1 MEATDLGA
9 YQRWL
14 GAGEKNWE
22 ILREG
27 RFGQG
32 FSDGFSPESGPG
44 MCWEDVFFFFYRVTV
59 QKMEDGQ
66 QSSHLKGLSIDPSGP
81 ELKKR

>member
-44 MCWEDVFFFFYRVTV
+44 MCWEDVFFFT
-59 QKMEDGQ
+59 
-66 QSSHLKGLSIDPSGP
+66 GLPC
-81 ELKKR
+81 KKWRMVNKVAI

>member
-14 GAGEKNWE
+14 GAGEKNLQ

-32 FSDGFSPESGPG
+32 FSGGFSPESGPG
-44 MCWEDVFFFFYRVTV
+44 MCWEDIFFLQGYWRLVN
-59 QKMEDGQ
+59 K
-66 QSSHLKGLSIDPSGP
+66 
-81 ELKKR
+81 